1 VGGCSARCGASPVVS
16 LRRLSQVLSGPLAF
30 PPVIEQPPQQERRFT
45 YWDFAIVFAA
55 GLFVSLFVTIGAV
68 MWMVVSS
75 GEIPDVLTGVPAR
88 IVFWVVLPAQ
98 ILGQLLALAWI
109 SHRHGTGKFS
119 TDFGLT
125 IKAKD
130 SWFLIV
136 GGALLLGIGL
146 LLKPLA
152 DALGVSQNP
161 QDIVQA
167 VAEISDPAS
176 RVVVF
181 LGVVILSPL
190 VEELWFRGLLLRTL
204 RQREYTPTAAV
215 LIQGLVFALFH
226 LFDGGALTGAIV
238 VIPELFVVGSI
249 LGYLAVRSG
258 KLSQSFFTH
267 AGFNLVTTLALFYM
281 PGLNL

>member
-1 VGGCSARCGASPVVS
+1 
-16 LRRLSQVLSGPLAF
+16 
-30 PPVIEQPPQQERRFT
+30 VIEEQQRRFT
-45 YWDFAIVFAA
+45 YWDFAVVFFA
-55 GLFVSLFVTIGAV
+55 GLFVSLIVTIGAM
-68 MWMVVSS
+68 MWMTISS
-75 GEIPDVLTGVPAR
+75 GALPDVVAGVPAR

-119 TDFGLT
+119 TDFGLALRT
-125 IKAKD
+125 RD

-136 GGALLLGIGL
+136 GGVLLLGLGL
-146 LLKPLA
+146 ALKPLA
-152 DALGVSQNP
+152 DALGVNQNP

-181 LGVVILSPL
+181 LGVVVLSPL

-204 RQREYTPTAAV
+204 RQREFTPTASV
-215 LIQGLVFALFH
+215 LIQGMVFALFH
-226 LFDGGALTGAIV
+226 LLDGGALAGALV
-238 VIPELFVVGSI
+238 VIPELFVVGSF

-281 PGLNL
+281 PGLGI

>member
-1 VGGCSARCGASPVVS
+1 
-16 LRRLSQVLSGPLAF
+16 
-30 PPVIEQPPQQERRFT
+30 VIQEPDQQRRFT
-45 YWDFAIVFAA
+45 YWDFVVVFLA
-55 GLFVSLFVTIGAV
+55 GLFVSLAVTVGAMV
-68 MWMVVSS
+68 WMTITS
-75 GEIPDVLTGVPAR
+75 GQLPDVLTGVPAR
-88 IVFWVVLPAQ
+88 IVFWVVLPSQ

-109 SHRHGTGKFS
+109 SHRHGTGNFS
-119 TDFGLT
+119 IDYGLT
-125 IKAKD
+125 VRFKD

-136 GGALLLGIGL
+136 GGVLLLGLGL
-146 LLKPLA
+146 ALKPLA
-152 DALGVSQNP
+152 DALGVNQNP

-181 LGVVILSPL
+181 LGVVVLSPL

-204 RQREYTPTAAV
+204 RQREFTPTASV
-215 LIQGLVFALFH
+215 LIQGMVFALFH
-226 LFDGGALTGAIV
+226 LLDGGALAGALV
-238 VIPELFVVGSI
+238 VIPELFVVGSF

-281 PGLNL
+281 PGLGI